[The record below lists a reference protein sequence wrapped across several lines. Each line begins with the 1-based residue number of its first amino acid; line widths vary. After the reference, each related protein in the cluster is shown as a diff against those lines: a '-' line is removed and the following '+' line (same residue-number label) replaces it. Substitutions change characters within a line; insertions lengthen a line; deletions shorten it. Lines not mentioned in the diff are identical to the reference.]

1 MFFGQDRNQ
10 LRQVYFQSWHKFTHK
25 LPMEPMESLIGELIS
40 KHPEYHDFFAQSEQ
54 NKEQDFT
61 PEMGQTNP
69 FLHLGMHISIQEQ
82 LGTQRPPEITRL
94 YQSLC
99 KKIGDAHEAE
109 HLIMDCL
116 GEMLWSSQRNNQPP
130 DETTYLE
137 CVRKLL

>member
-1 MFFGQDRNQ
+1 MLFGQDRDQ
-10 LRQVYFQSWHKFTHK
+10 IRRVYFQSWDKFK
-25 LPMEPMESLIGELIS
+25 KQQPMEPMESIIAALI
-40 KHPEYHDFFAQSEQ
+40 KQHPEYHEFFDNSEQ
-54 NKEQDFT
+54 NQDRDFT

-82 LGTQRPPEITRL
+82 LSTQRPAEITGL

-99 KKIGDAHEAE
+99 SKTGDPHEAE

-116 GEMLWSSQRNNQPP
+116 GEMLWNAQKNQQAP
-130 DETTYLE
+130 DEKAYLE